1 MSSYMIQELHIQKQ
15 QWQKV
20 NRCRHQ

>member
-1 MSSYMIQELHIQKQ
+1 MIQELHIQKQ